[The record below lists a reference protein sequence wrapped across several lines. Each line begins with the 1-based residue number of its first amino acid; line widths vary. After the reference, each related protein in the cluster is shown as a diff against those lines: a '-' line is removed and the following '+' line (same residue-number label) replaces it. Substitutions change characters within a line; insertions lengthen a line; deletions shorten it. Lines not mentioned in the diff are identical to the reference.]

1 MLPLPLFTEV
11 LRGVEDRGV
20 LEDDEEDRDFD
31 EDRGVLE
38 DDEEVD
44 GVWDLVLFEVR
55 DLGDFGRTGF
65 LGSSLMGDVL
75 VLTGDV
81 TGEYVFF
88 CFVYNITSDGTTTD
102 LGDVLV

>member
-1 MLPLPLFTEV
+1 MMLPLPLFSEV
-11 LRGVEDRGV
+11 LREVEDRGV
-20 LEDDEEDRDFD
+20 LE
-31 EDRGVLE
+31 E
-38 DDEEVD
+38 DDD

-55 DLGDFGRTGF
+55 DLGDFGRTGV
-65 LGSSLMGDVL
+65 LGSSLIGDVL

-88 CFVYNITSDGTTTD
+88 FFVYNTTSGWTTMD